1 MNIKINDV
9 HFSADQKLV
18 DFINKKLSKLE
29 TFFDGIITVEIIL
42 KVIKP
47 ETSNNK
53 EVELKISIP
62 SKDYLFAKKQA
73 DTFEEAT
80 DLAIEAVKRQIS
92 KMKEKMHDK

>member
-9 HFSADQKLV
+9 HFTADQKLV
-18 DFINKKLSKLE
+18 DFINKKVSKLE
-29 TFFDGIITVEIIL
+29 TFFDGIISAEIVL

-53 EVELKISIP
+53 EVELKLSIP

-73 DTFEEAT
+73 NTRG
-80 DLAIEAVKRQIS
+80 KRQTIRF
-92 KMKEKMHDK
+92 